1 MRDADHK
8 TNTMEEQNRAFDILV
23 LAACAV
29 CIITLGLM
37 VSASVDRHD
46 RPSESI
52 QHEPLQDSYEPI
64 KMYTYKDGST
74 GSLERDFETGRK
86 GKEVK

>member
-1 MRDADHK
+1 VKAADRK

-23 LAACAV
+23 LAACALG
-29 CIITLGLM
+29 IITLGLM
-37 VSASVDRHD
+37 LAASVDRHD
-46 RPSESI
+46 KPSESI
-52 QHEPLQDSYEPI
+52 QHEPLQDSYEPL

-74 GSLERDFETGRK
+74 GSLERDFETGQK